1 MCAPSAGTHRLR
13 GSRRTATPS
22 PSRAL
27 FRNVL
32 EGTRTSPNVSKVLSF
47 PSSAVSVR
55 SSSSPTLTVASS
67 GLHRHTLIV
76 PRISSPDSNPPT
88 IASLSQCGAK
98 TRALFPPPPASEP
111 KPKSFRSSSAFIA
124 ASFASLTD
132 SNAFMT
138 SSSFEWNRGKYWS
151 AARTSTPGGRRLRI
165 SPARLTSRLTPPFS
179 VEARSSER
187 TTTGNAPRTFPAY
200 HAAARSTGSWNTEN
214 VGFAGVCDTPASSF
228 IDTAVSASPANSFF
242 LDDGASHR
250 LGARSS
256 RAATTDVCTQCSF
269 GNNRRLRRRSLY
281 TSRSLLESRVFPRR
295 CTARA
300 SDCNKMMF
308 FAASRISRKST
319 YSAMLVASGTR

>member
-22 PSRAL
+22 PSSAL

-47 PSSAVSVR
+47 PSSVASVR

-98 TRALFPPPPASEP
+98 ARALFPPPCSP

-138 SSSFEWNRGKYWS
+138 STSFEWNRGKYS
-151 AARTSTPGGRRLRI
+151 CAARTSTPGGRRLRI
-165 SPARLTSRLTPPFS
+165 SLARLTSRLTPPFS

-228 IDTAVSASPANSFF
+228 IDTAVSESPANSFF
-242 LDDGASHR
+242 LDDVGASHR

-295 CTARA
+295 CT
-300 SDCNKMMF
+300 
-308 FAASRISRKST
+308 
-319 YSAMLVASGTR
+319 

>member
-1 MCAPSAGTHRLR
+1 MSAPRRRRTPTTSAVGTSLRLIRFLSSAPAFSSSPFVSSSSESESESELPSATVCAPSAGTHRLR

-22 PSRAL
+22 PSSAL

-47 PSSAVSVR
+47 PSSVASVR

-98 TRALFPPPPASEP
+98 ARALFPPSPASKP

-138 SSSFEWNRGKYWS
+138 STSFEWNRGKYS
-151 AARTSTPGGRRLRI
+151 CAARTSTPGGRRLRI
-165 SPARLTSRLTPPFS
+165 SLARLAF
-179 VEARSSER
+179 
-187 TTTGNAPRTFPAY
+187 
-200 HAAARSTGSWNTEN
+200 
-214 VGFAGVCDTPASSF
+214 
-228 IDTAVSASPANSFF
+228 
-242 LDDGASHR
+242 
-250 LGARSS
+250 
-256 RAATTDVCTQCSF
+256 
-269 GNNRRLRRRSLY
+269 
-281 TSRSLLESRVFPRR
+281 
-295 CTARA
+295 
-300 SDCNKMMF
+300 
-308 FAASRISRKST
+308 
-319 YSAMLVASGTR
+319 